1 MKKWM
6 TIGAL
11 AFAVVAADATFT
23 PAQDTFVDENGD
35 GIDDGA
41 ARKHR
46 FGRRGILRGVRTQL
60 TDEQKAEVKAALE
73 ELKRAE
79 ASRDEIQ
86 AALSAL
92 LEGYGIEVPEPG
104 DRLNERLGGVLTEE
118 QLADLRAEIDGLRE
132 AEASREDIRAAFE
145 AKLTEF
151 GVDPAS
157 IRAGKKDGRRGF
169 GKFRGRRG
177 GFRGPAP
184 APAEEPAAAD
194 AN

>member
-104 DRLNERLGGVLTEE
+104 YRLNERLGGVLTEE

-151 GVDPAS
+151 GGDPAS
-157 IRAGKKDGRRGF
+157 IRAGKKAGRRGF
-169 GKFRGRRG
+169 GKVRGRRG

>member
-41 ARKHR
+41 ARNHR
-46 FGRRGILRGVRTQL
+46 FGRRGILRGVRAQL
-60 TDEQKAEVKAALE
+60 TDEQKAEVKAAME
-73 ELKRAE
+73 ELKNAE

-86 AALSAL
+86 AALSTL

-104 DRLNERLGGVLTEE
+104 DRLNKRLGGVLTEE
-118 QLADLRAEIDGLRE
+118 HLADLRAEIDGLRE
-132 AEASREDIRAAFE
+132 AEASHVDIRAAFK

-151 GVDPAS
+151 GINPAS
-157 IRAGKKDGRRGF
+157 IRPEKQGRRGF

-184 APAEEPAAAD
+184 APADEPAAAD
-194 AN
+194 GN